1 MLMTLSLI
9 MAESADEL
17 QHALREFQIYCSY
30 WKLRVNVDKTKILV
44 FSKGSLLKT
53 KFYYN
58 NLVIE
63 NVKEIKYLGAVFSRT
78 GSFSKT
84 KNTYV
89 NKHKKLCI
97 KSSEKL
103 DNLNY
108 QLIASLTFLIKL

>member
-1 MLMTLSLI
+1 MQMTLSLI

-63 NVKEIKYLGAVFSRT
+63 NVKEFNYLGL
-78 GSFSKT
+78 
-84 KNTYV
+84 NYV
-89 NKHKKLCI
+89 NKHKKPCMESL
-97 KSSEKL
+97 EKL
-103 DNLNY
+103 DN
-108 QLIASLTFLIKL
+108 